1 MIYKKK
7 RKGISLK
14 IVNQS
19 FTVLFVFQHY
29 KDKNNIL
36 IYKILEK
43 YFL

>member
-7 RKGISLK
+7 RKGIQYFKERCFLY
-14 IVNQS
+14 
-19 FTVLFVFQHY
+19 Y
-29 KDKNNIL
+29 KDRNNIL

>member
-7 RKGISLK
+7 RKGIFICFQYFK
-14 IVNQS
+14 ER
-19 FTVLFVFQHY
+19 FVFLYY